1 MNIKAKITLFNDQ
14 IQQILHKD
22 SKYLKIQAAD
32 EILAKFFEPSP
43 ENHILEDWV
52 AIGGD
57 QKLQSSITIIQI
69 KEKFSTYSQL
79 VGIEGKSHWSNFKL
93 K

>member
-32 EILAKFFEPSP
+32 EILAKFFEPSAD
-43 ENHILEDWV
+43 NNILEDWV

-79 VGIEGKSHWSNFKL
+79 VGVEGTFLLVHFKT
-93 K
+93 